1 MLLYKCVFIII
12 IIIIIIIER
21 KIQHF
26 HQSNQGSSES
36 LFEKILRVSG
46 SLK

>member
-1 MLLYKCVFIII
+1 MLLYKCLF